1 MADKEIYSRFELGD
15 MLVVFI
21 KDNRSGSVGYTLLPN
36 GYEDKIELDGWWNV
50 EPAVQCKFVG
60 DNYPDG
66 FIHGHSMK
74 NSQSSNDMKF
84 VSQRAELKSED
95 GTVEVRIFNL
105 GDNLKLSEIKRN
117 CRILTEYERRDVRI
131 VSVLEFD
138 KGTDFL
144 RAYSVFESDS
154 AEKQTLEMASSF
166 NICAFPC
173 VGKGLRQKD
182 LVLHRLKS
190 KWSMEGKLES
200 RAFLDMELEPAWLR
214 IGASSERFGEVGSMP
229 VRRYFPWM
237 AVTDLGQGYSVG
249 AQLYINSSWQMEVY
263 NRDEKNSLSGGIA
276 DREFGHWMKDLQPG
290 DRFVTPEA
298 IMTVCR
304 NNPELTGN
312 ACNDYN
318 DSNMQATI
326 DEISWRMTSAQ
337 TVNLENVPESEKDL
351 PIIFN
356 EYCTSWG
363 NPDEKEM
370 ESIAERLKGHGI
382 KYCAIDA
389 GWHVKDGNDWSD
401 IGDWITNTNKFP
413 GGLKKAADK
422 IRECGMIPGLWY
434 EMEVVGK
441 DSDMFKNEDMLLKRD
456 GIPIQTMFRR
466 FLDMRKPEVIGFLTE
481 RVIKNLKDN
490 GFGYLKVDYN
500 DNLGIGCEGAESLG
514 EGMRQSLIASR
525 NFFKK
530 IREEIPD
537 MVIENCSSGGH
548 RLEPSMQ
555 AVTSMASFSDAH
567 EWQAIPVVAAN
578 VARAILP
585 AQSQI
590 WAVLRAKDDEKR
602 LYYSLSNTFLGRMCL
617 SGDMSTISDEQWKI
631 TDEAIAFY
639 KKCAPTI
646 KSGRNFRY
654 GPYQESYN
662 DLKGWQAVVRLA
674 EDGKSLMAVVNTFAM
689 NGETTV
695 EFDLSG
701 VKDVKVLKCLSDNA
715 SDVEI
720 ENFSRKGIKTEIK
733 DGKVKIQNLS
743 DYDGLVILVKS

>member
-1 MADKEIYSRFELGD
+1 MADKEIYSKFKLGD
-15 MLVVFI
+15 MLAVFI
-21 KDNRSGSVGYTLLPN
+21 KDNRNGSVGYTLLPE
-36 GYEDKIELDGWWNV
+36 GFDEGIELDGWWSV

-74 NSQSSNDMKF
+74 NSQSSNDMVF
-84 VSQRAELKSED
+84 LGQRTETAECEKNGVKHTRTSIYTD
-95 GTVEVRIFNL
+95 
-105 GDNLKLSEIKRN
+105 
-117 CRILTEYERRDVRI
+117 YERRGI
-131 VSVLEFD
+131 NITSVLEYTTGSD
-138 KGTDFL
+138 YIKT
-144 RAYSVFESDS
+144 YSVFESKTE
-154 AEKQTLEMASSF
+154 EKQKLEMASSF

-173 VGKGLRQKD
+173 TGKGLRQKD

-200 RAFLDMELEPAWLR
+200 RRFLDMELEPAWLR

-237 AVTDLGQGYSVG
+237 AVTDMGQEGGSIGYSIG

-263 NRDEKNSLSGGIA
+263 NRDEKNSISGGIA
-276 DREFGHWMKDLQPG
+276 DREFGHWMKDIAPG
-290 DRFVTPEA
+290 ERFVTPVA
-298 IMTVCR
+298 VLTVCK
-304 NNPELTGN
+304 N
-312 ACNDYN
+312 AGKPVYTDTP
-318 DSNMQATI
+318 DAIRMESTI
-326 DEISWRMTSAQ
+326 DELSRRLTDAQ
-337 TVNLENVPESEKDL
+337 TVNLENVPDSEKEL

-370 ESIAERLKGHGI
+370 EAIAERLKGHGI
-382 KYCAIDA
+382 KYCVIDA

-401 IGDWITNTNKFP
+401 IGDWITNKNKFP
-413 GGLKKAADK
+413 GGLKKTADK

-441 DSDMFKNEDMLLKRD
+441 DSDSFKNEDMLLKRD

-466 FLDMRKPEVIGFLTE
+466 FFDMRKPEVTDFLTK
-481 RVIKNLKDN
+481 RVIDNLKDN

-500 DNLGIGCEGAESLG
+500 DNLGIGCDGAESLG
-514 EGMRQSLIASR
+514 EALRQNMQASIG
-525 NFFKK
+525 FFKK

-537 MVIENCSSGGH
+537 IVIENCSSGGH

-567 EWQAIPVVAAN
+567 EWQAIPVIAAN
-578 VARAILP
+578 VTRAILP

-617 SGDMSTISDEQWKI
+617 SGDMSTISDEQFEIADK
-631 TDEAIAFY
+631 AIAYY
-639 KKCAPTI
+639 KKCADII
-646 KSGRNFRY
+646 KNGRNYRL
-654 GPYQESYN
+654 GPYQDSYN
-662 DLKGWQAVVRLA
+662 ELKGWQAVVRVS
-674 EDGKSLMAVVNTFAM
+674 EDRKKCMAVVNTFAIK
-689 NGETTV
+689 EDTSITF
-695 EFDLSG
+695 ELPEYYSAEEKSESLRFDCFKREG
-701 VKDVKVLKCLSDNA
+701 IDIAIKGRKVLIS
-715 SDVEI
+715 
-720 ENFSRKGIKTEIK
+720 
-733 DGKVKIQNLS
+733 NLS
-743 DYDGLVILVKS
+743 DYDGLVFRIW